1 MNEHSPRVCSHLR
14 RSTFT
19 LGALFTSVLRCA
31 KSYRFDFIRFH
42 MGLSQK
48 PSSLFRLAS
57 LRHVKFRFRL
67 VLSILLC
74 LIWSVPYAHA
84 IKAGQYYYFISQQC
98 VPKGPQTPKERGAV
112 TPDLWLFE
120 VSPAGIS
127 DYSVHMNTDALS
139 NYAEGGKAYL
149 FELEEEQAYTAGQS
163 NGDGTKIQHDF
174 MLQREAISLEMLVDA
189 LNGFS
194 QHQKEKGYY
203 YRKILS
209 LDNSNA
215 RFKAVTKVQLVD
227 FGVTEKLFLADYS
240 SHYFLLDEKGS
251 PSMAPFISVDHKEAL
266 SRDIHP
272 YKSPFNQYT
281 QDGVCA
287 ERWVP

>member
-1 MNEHSPRVCSHLR
+1 
-14 RSTFT
+14 
-19 LGALFTSVLRCA
+19 
-31 KSYRFDFIRFH
+31 

-48 PSSLFRLAS
+48 RSSLFRLTS
-57 LRHVKFRFRL
+57 LRRVNSRFSFSFS
-67 VLSILLC
+67 LSVLLC
-74 LIWSVPYAHA
+74 LLWFIPSAHA

-120 VSPAGIS
+120 VSPAGLS
-127 DYSVHMNTDALS
+127 DYFVHMNTDALS
-139 NYAEGGKAYL
+139 NYAEAGKAYL
-149 FELEEEQAYTAGQS
+149 SDLEEEQAYTAGQS
-163 NGDGTKIQHDF
+163 SDDNKKIQHDF
-174 MLQREAISLEMLVDA
+174 MLQREAITLDALVDA
-189 LNGFS
+189 LSGFS

-209 LDNSNA
+209 LDKSDA
-215 RFKAVTKVQLVD
+215 MFKAVTKVQLID

-240 SHYFLLDEKGS
+240 SHYYLLDEKGK
-251 PSMAPFISVDHKEAL
+251 PLATPFISVDHKEAL
-266 SRDIHP
+266 SQDIHP

-281 QDGVCA
+281 RNGVCG